1 MREFYLMLF
10 IISSGILLIVKGVN
24 TLDAIY
30 FAILLSS
37 MLFYLYI
44 TVQELK
50 KPSNDGSR
58 QKATN
63 DLKN

>member
-1 MREFYLMLF
+1 MREFFLMLF
-10 IISSGILLIVKGVN
+10 IIISGMLLIVKGVN

-30 FAILLSS
+30 FAILFGS

-50 KPSNDGSR
+50 KPNVDGNQ

-63 DLKN
+63 N